1 MKLELFGHL
10 VLTVCIFGSLF
21 LFVAYAV
28 YFERKVAA
36 KMQNRVG
43 PDRVGWYGLLQPFA
57 DILKLLLKEEIIA
70 TQATKLIHTLA
81 PGISVIMAFITFAM
95 IPIAQGFYIA
105 DINIGMLYMMA
116 VTSIGVYGVTLAGWS
131 SNSKYSLLGSMRASA
146 QMISYELSMG
156 LAVVGIILI
165 TQSMSVVSIVDSQ
178 TDNPFLW
185 NIIKQPIGFLI
196 FWIASFAE
204 ANRLPFDLPES
215 EQELVGG
222 FHTEYSSMRFA
233 LFFFA
238 EYTHLIVASSI
249 LTTLYLGGY
258 QIPYSSVW
266 LAGANEWLVAGLQIL
281 MFILKMCLFVF
292 LFMWV
297 RWTLPRFKY
306 NHLMELG
313 WKYLLPLGLINV
325 VVTAGWLL
333 IYDKL
338 F

>member
-1 MKLELFGHL
+1 MKLELLGHL
-10 VLTVCIFGSLF
+10 ILTVAIFGSLF

-70 TQATKLIHTLA
+70 TQATKFVHTLA
-81 PGISVIMAFITFAM
+81 PAISVIMAFITFAM
-95 IPIAQGFYIA
+95 IPIAEGFYIA

-156 LAVVGIILI
+156 LAVVGVILI
-165 TQSMSVVSIVDSQ
+165 TQSISVVSIVESQ
-178 TDNPFLW
+178 TENILYW
-185 NIIKQPIGFLI
+185 NIIRQPLGFLI

-249 LTTLYLGGY
+249 LTTVYLGGY
-258 QIPYSSVW
+258 QIPFQSFLFPGLDGW
-266 LAGANEWLVAGLQIL
+266 WLVSAQIL
-281 MFILKMCLFVF
+281 TFILKMCLFIF

-313 WKYLLPLGLINV
+313 WKYLLPLGLLNV
-325 VVTAGWLL
+325 VLTAGWLL
-333 IYDKL
+333 IYDG